1 MPLPGDTT
9 IILLNWKLRMLLCLF
24 GLLMSLNRQRRE
36 LLLLVE
42 IIDPDYQGEVGLL
55 VHNNGTKLRWR
66 IVCRNFYEERLQGS
80 TLLRFLPVLD
90 PWQPPFYY
98 LLLSFW

>member
-1 MPLPGDTT
+1 M
-9 IILLNWKLRMLLCLF
+9 ILLNWKLRMLPCLF

-55 VHNNGTKLRWR
+55 VHNNGK
-66 IVCRNFYEERLQGS
+66 EEYVWDTGNHLGC
-80 TLLRFLPVLD
+80 L
-90 PWQPPFYY
+90 
-98 LLLSFW
+98 